1 MLLAVAAFLLAVQ
14 PAYADPDVDDHYPG
28 KNADNIPLDC
38 TIIIEFDEDMDQESL
53 RKGITLRDGDG
64 RNVTGKVTYD
74 SGSREARFKPDS
86 PLKYN
91 TRYRVRLSSAIENED
106 GDNLDSYYFY
116 FNTARDA
123 EVYVDDV
130 KIIDDTII
138 VNRSPVNITVDAPG
152 SEKVVYNGDELES
165 RRDEYYLP
173 DVLLKPGSNSFTC
186 TVVYE
191 YEDEKGN
198 DTEATFTV
206 KKTINFVNTPGEG
219 ATATHDLKNSNKV
232 SVFDKQLTI
241 EFPKNYFFRQ
251 GLNADHS
258 QQMAFKLEGVY
269 NASGSPAVSYL
280 FHIAHVPRQG
290 DEYRYHIFADAD
302 PGVNAPA
309 GARMTLP
316 LENLNEAAFSTVTV
330 LYDKYDGVHGNW
342 ENIGGQT
349 DPKKKTITVPFKGF
363 GRYVAVNRLWNFQE
377 RDMDNIMFVQ
387 YLWAKGIMSPL
398 PGVLPGRFGLVDS
411 NGGAVQ
417 VSRGEFAVMLAK
429 ALGLRAGDESRGIG
443 LFSDVLLLNDYS
455 FGYNTAG
462 NLVPLARYDTLYIEA
477 LAKNGLIS
485 GRREQDG
492 RFVFRYFDGL
502 TREQAAVS
510 IMAAAGLSVKLT
522 GDRTTRTQLARQFK
536 DQEKISTATGPYVL
550 AAVQK
555 GYLERYEDYTFRPA
569 QTLTRAEAAAMI
581 YKLMES
587 KKLL

>member
-1 MLLAVAAFLLAVQ
+1 MLIAVAALLLAVQ
-14 PAYADPDVDDHYPG
+14 PAYAEPDVDDHYPG
-28 KNADNIPLDC
+28 RNADNVPVDC
-38 TIIIEFDEDMDQESL
+38 TITIEFDEDMDEESVL
-53 RKGITLRDGDG
+53 NGITLRDGDSRDVSG
-64 RNVTGKVTYD
+64 EVTYD
-74 SGSREARFKPDS
+74 SGSREAQFKPDS

-91 TRYRVRLSSAIENED
+91 TRYRVRVSGTIENVD

-130 KIIDDTII
+130 KIVDDTII

-152 SEKVVYNGDELES
+152 AEKVLYSGDELEN

-173 DVLLKPGSNSFTC
+173 DVLLKPGSNSFSC

-191 YEDEKGN
+191 YEDEAGN
-198 DTEATFTV
+198 DTEATLTL
-206 KKTINFVNTPGEG
+206 KKTINFVNIPGEG
-219 ATATHDLKNSNKV
+219 ATATHDLKTSKKV

-251 GLNADHS
+251 GLNADQS
-258 QQMAFKLEGVY
+258 QQMAFQLEGVY
-269 NASGSPAVSYL
+269 NVSGSPAVSYL

-290 DEYRYHIFADAD
+290 DEYRYHRFADVD
-302 PGVNAPA
+302 PGVSAPA
-309 GARMTLP
+309 GASMTLP

-330 LYDKYDGVHGNW
+330 LYDRHDGVYGNW

-377 RDMDNIMFVQ
+377 RDMENIPFVQ

-398 PGVLPGRFGLVDS
+398 PGVLPGQFGLVDG

-429 ALGLRAGDESRGIG
+429 ALGLQASDEYQGIG
-443 LFSDVLLLNDYS
+443 LFSDILFINDHS
-455 FGYNTAG
+455 FGYNAAG
-462 NLVPLARYDTLYIEA
+462 YLVPLARYDAMYIES

-492 RFVFRYFDGL
+492 RFVFRYSDGL

-510 IMAAAGLSVKLT
+510 IMAAAGLSVRLT
-522 GDRTTRTQLARQFK
+522 GERTTRLQLARQFK
-536 DQEKISTATGPYVL
+536 DQEKISTTAGPYVL

-555 GYLERYEDYTFRPA
+555 GYLERYPDYTFRPA
-569 QTLTRAEAAAMI
+569 QTLTRAEAAALI
-581 YKLMES
+581 YRLMES